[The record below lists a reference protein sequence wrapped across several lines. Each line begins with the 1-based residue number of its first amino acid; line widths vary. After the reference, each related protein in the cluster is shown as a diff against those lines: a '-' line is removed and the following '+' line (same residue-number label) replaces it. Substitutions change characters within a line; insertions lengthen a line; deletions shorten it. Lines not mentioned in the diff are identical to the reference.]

1 MVERARRARPDA
13 VFGAD
18 LIAGFPTETE
28 AMFEE
33 TLAAIGELGLAHIH
47 VFPYSTR
54 PGTPAARMAQ
64 VPARLRAEG
73 EKGLRRFLESRA
85 GTMAQVLVER
95 EGQGLSRGL
104 SQHYAAVRL
113 DFGAPPGAIV
123 DARVTGVG
131 DGYLLASQAA

>member
-1 MVERARRARPDA
+1 
-13 VFGAD
+13 
-18 LIAGFPTETE
+18 
-28 AMFEE
+28 MFEE
-33 TLAAIGELGLAHIH
+33 TLAAIGELGLAHVH

-54 PGTPAARMAQ
+54 PGTPAARMAP
-64 VPARLRAEG
+64 VPAPIRKERAARLRAEG

-131 DGYLLASQAA
+131 DGYLLASKAA